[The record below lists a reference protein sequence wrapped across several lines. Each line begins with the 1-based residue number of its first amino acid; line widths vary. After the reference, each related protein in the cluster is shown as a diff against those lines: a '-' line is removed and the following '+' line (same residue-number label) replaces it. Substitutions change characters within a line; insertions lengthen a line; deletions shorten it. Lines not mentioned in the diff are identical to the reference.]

1 MVQTLK
7 LGSLYLDDKPVTP
20 EAKYQSGKRI
30 SFGDAVPDKAI
41 KWVPVNGLLIADRC
55 LLTDIRWDDL
65 DAQGLVFGK
74 EIKVQGFRFMARLF
88 KVGDNKD
95 VPNEWDAAL
104 DAVGEDNALW
114 HWDRIFF
121 WGQESVSGLASYR
134 AIRGYNSARYWNWYI
149 SSFRTAS
156 LGFRPALAPMPTAPS
171 VLRLGQ
177 SVIAVG
183 RDGGVVGELVDET
196 QYDFIIRPK
205 TDVVTGTA
213 LFTTEMGNNLV
224 AVDRSRVL
232 SVTSCR

>member
-1 MVQTLK
+1 MANIIK
-7 LGSLYLDDKPVTP
+7 LGSILLDGVHTNPGSR
-20 EAKYQSGKRI
+20 YQSGKRI

-41 KWVPVNGLLIADRC
+41 NWVPVNGLLIADRC
-55 LLTDIRWDDL
+55 LLTDISWEVL
-65 DAQGLVFGK
+65 NAQGLVFGK

-134 AIRGYNSARYWNWYI
+134 TIRGYNSARYWNWYI

-156 LGFRPALAPMPTAPS
+156 LGFRPALAPMPTDHS
-171 VLRLGQ
+171 FLRLGQ

-232 SVTSCR
+232 SITAA